1 VPLSDA
7 VRSELAAIDPK
18 RRCDRLAELSAL
30 FHSAGRLHLLGRGQ
44 LSAHLDLSDGPV
56 ARRAFSLLRSF
67 GVAAEIRTYRQ
78 RSFDRA
84 TRYELHVPG
93 EPRALQ
99 LLREAG
105 VLSRGN
111 APLERPPKRVV
122 GRACCRSAYVRGALL
137 GAGSVTGPKAPHL
150 ELRTAGVEGAHFLAA
165 VAAAGEVRLSVRDRS
180 RHALAYAKGADAI
193 ADLLALA
200 GASDAAL
207 ALDEAAVVG
216 EAKAKANRLANADH
230 ANLVRAGRAAHRQ
243 LQAIRELESSGALET
258 VPRRL
263 REIARLRARHP
274 AATLAELA
282 TKARP
287 PITKGAAHRRLAKL
301 ERLAGDRGA

>member
-7 VRSELAAIDPK
+7 VRAELAAIDPK
-18 RRCDRLAELSAL
+18 RRCDRVAELSAL
-30 FHSAGRLHLLGRGQ
+30 FHSAGRLHLLGRGAV
-44 LSAHLDLSDGPV
+44 SAHLDLSDGPV

-67 GVAAEIRTYRQ
+67 GVPAQIRTYR
-78 RSFDRA
+78 RRAFDRA

-93 EPRALQ
+93 EPRALE

-111 APLERPPKRVV
+111 APLEAPPKRVV
-122 GRACCRSAYVRGALL
+122 GRACCRGAYVRGALL
-137 GAGSVTGPKAPHL
+137 GAGSVTGPRAPHL
-150 ELRTAGVEGAHFLAA
+150 ELRTTGIEGARFLAA
-165 VAAAGEVRLSVRDRS
+165 VAAAEEVTLRVQERTRF
-180 RHALAYAKGADAI
+180 ALAYAKGAVAI

-216 EAKAKANRLANADH
+216 EAKANANRLANADH

-243 LQAIRELESSGALET
+243 LQAIRRLEEDGALDRL
-258 VPRRL
+258 PGRL
-263 REIARLRARHP
+263 REIAALRARHP
-274 AATLAELA
+274 AASLSELA

-287 PITKGAAHRRLAKL
+287 PITKAAAHRRLARL
-301 ERLAGDRGA
+301 ERLADAG